1 VLADFKLF
9 GKNMFDLFDFA
20 SSNVLLPLGGILLA
34 VFAGWVWGRDNF
46 QRALSNQG
54 ALRNT
59 AVTAAVFFLLRYVS
73 PLLILVVML
82 KGLDLF

>member
-1 VLADFKLF
+1 
-9 GKNMFDLFDFA
+9 
-20 SSNVLLPLGGILLA
+20 
-34 VFAGWVWGRDNF
+34 VFVGWVWGRDNF

-54 ALRNT
+54 TLHNAT
-59 AVTAAVFFLLRYVS
+59 VTRVVFFLLRYVS